1 MTNQR
6 VIKNVAVIGSGTM
19 GAGIAALCANAGCRT
34 LLLDIDKSLADKAVE
49 RMQGGRSPMLD
60 DPKALELLNAGSID
74 DDLDSISDYNWICE
88 VVVENLDI
96 KRDIFTKIENARSDG
111 SIVTTNTSGIP
122 LRSIYAGMPQR
133 LRNDI
138 AVTHFFNPV
147 KIMRLVELVPG
158 EDTTDDV
165 KQSLAD
171 FLGKKLGKG
180 VVHAKDTVNFIGNRI
195 GCYWILA
202 GLHKGKIARQ
212 KGLSMETID
221 ALMSTPM
228 GFPPT
233 GLYGLADLIGLDVMG
248 LVAANLVENLPKDDA
263 GREFTSLPV
272 EEQAMLD
279 DGQLGRKTGGGFYRV
294 TKNDDGSKLK
304 ETFNPDTKQWAVAQT
319 PTLDAAH
326 SGYKSLMFSNDE
338 QGQFAWDVMSSTLC
352 YAADLIPEISDD
364 VVNID
369 RAMRWGF
376 AWARGPFEMLDAL
389 GSQEIIQRLNEENR
403 AIPSTL
409 KLLVD
414 SGNDS
419 FYQNNGAEYFGV
431 DGQYHAVPPEK

>member
-1 MTNQR
+1 LTNQR
-6 VIKNVAVIGSGTM
+6 FIKNIAVIGSGTM
-19 GAGIAALCANAGCRT
+19 GAGIAALCASAGCRT
-34 LLLDIDKSLADKAVE
+34 LLMDIDKSLADKAVE

-60 DPKALELLNAGSID
+60 DPAALELLNTGSID
-74 DDLDSISDYNWICE
+74 DNLDAISDYDWICE
-88 VVVENLDI
+88 AVVESLDI
-96 KRDIFTKIENARSDG
+96 KRDIFTKLENARSDG

-122 LRSIYAGMPQR
+122 LRAISAGMPQR

-158 EDTTDDV
+158 EDTTDET
-165 KQSLAD
+165 KQVLLD

-212 KGLSMETID
+212 EGLNIETID

-248 LVAANLVENLPKDDA
+248 LVAANLVENLPQDDS
-263 GREFTSLPV
+263 GREFTSLPA

-319 PTLDAAH
+319 STLDAAH
-326 SGYKSLMFSNDE
+326 SEFKSLMFSNDE
-338 QGQFAWDVMSSTLC
+338 QGRIAWDVMSATLC
-352 YAADLIPEISDD
+352 YAADLVPEIADD
-364 VVNID
+364 IVNVD

-389 GSQEIIQRLNEENR
+389 GPQDVIERLNSEQRE
-403 AIPSTL
+403 IPRML
-409 KLLVD
+409 KLLAD

-419 FYQNNGAEYFGV
+419 FYQNNSAEYFGT
-431 DGQYHAVPPEK
+431 DSRYHTAPPE

>member
-6 VIKNVAVIGSGTM
+6 FIKNIAVIGSGTM
-19 GAGIAALCANAGCRT
+19 GAGIAALCASAGCRT
-34 LLLDIDKSLADKAVE
+34 LLMDIDKSLADKAVE

-60 DPKALELLNAGSID
+60 DPAALELLNTGSID
-74 DDLDSISDYNWICE
+74 DNLDAISDYDWICE
-88 VVVENLDI
+88 AVVESLDI
-96 KRDIFTKIENARSDG
+96 KRDIFTKLENARSDG

-122 LRSIYAGMPQR
+122 LRAISAGMPQR

-158 EDTTDDV
+158 EDTTDET
-165 KQSLAD
+165 KQVLLD

-212 KGLSMETID
+212 EGLNIETID

-248 LVAANLVENLPKDDA
+248 LVAANLVENLPQDDS
-263 GREFTSLPV
+263 GREFTSLPA

-319 PTLDAAH
+319 STLDAAH
-326 SGYKSLMFSNDE
+326 SEFKSLMFSNDE
-338 QGQFAWDVMSSTLC
+338 QGRIAWDVMSATLC
-352 YAADLIPEISDD
+352 YAADLVPEIADD
-364 VVNID
+364 IVNVD

-389 GSQEIIQRLNEENR
+389 GPQDVIERLNSEQRE
-403 AIPSTL
+403 IPRML
-409 KLLVD
+409 KLLAD

-419 FYQNNGAEYFGV
+419 FYQNNSAEYFGT
-431 DGQYHAVPPEK
+431 DSRYHTAPPE